1 MFECDLHV
9 HSIRS
14 TCGVHTLLEIV
25 SIMHRKGIRGFA
37 LTDHGPALDT
47 PKAHFSVLLR
57 RVPHIIDGIRVFK
70 GIEASVMN
78 IEGDLDLPEIPG
90 YAYEALLA
98 GLHHHDAFTVS
109 PGKENNTRALV
120 NAMRKYPS
128 LKVIT
133 HPLYTTL
140 PVDLDALTDVAAE
153 TGTALEINNSHMRM
167 GKVNLARLDE
177 MLEYARLK
185 GTLLAVNSDGHVFT
199 EMGEFDCAIT
209 YMEPFGLESFNIVN
223 RTLESSAAFLGVE
236 TG

>member
-1 MFECDLHV
+1 
-9 HSIRS
+9 
-14 TCGVHTLLEIV
+14 
-25 SIMHRKGIRGFA
+25 
-37 LTDHGPALDT
+37 
-47 PKAHFSVLLR
+47 
-57 RVPHIIDGIRVFK
+57 
-70 GIEASVMN
+70 
-78 IEGDLDLPEIPG
+78 
-90 YAYEALLA
+90 
-98 GLHHHDAFTVS
+98 
-109 PGKENNTRALV
+109 
-120 NAMRKYPS
+120 MRKYPS

-167 GKVNLARLDE
+167 GKVNLDRLNE

-209 YMEPFGLESFNIVN
+209 YMEPFRLESFNIVN